1 MCSIEDNGRMN
12 PSGNYDASSG
22 GVILMSDYLTT
33 YALVS
38 LGITLNFID
47 IWLQLFKNNFL

>member
-12 PSGNYDASSG
+12 TSGNYDASSG

-38 LGITLNFID
+38 LGITLNFND